1 MAIFNTAIAASS
13 DDAREVGAGTV
24 SITDTFLHTGVATG
38 ILVGLRFTGVTI
50 PQGATINS
58 AILTIRTASNDDP
71 DLDIYGQAADNAATF
86 TTSSYNISGRTRT
99 TAKTNWTASNVGLA
113 QLVDSPDFKS
123 VVQEIVDRPGW
134 SSGNALVVITISLS
148 ASTLAFRAW
157 DQGSTPP
164 EITIDYTPPEHAES
178 LTFGRGMTAGMAAQ
192 GSAVAGLTVGRGMA
206 AGLPG
211 TAAGGNTVMLAVA
224 RALLVEDALREW
236 WEPSGSFT
244 PVGVYRGLGAASF
257 ADSKVNLVN
266 PGTNNLSTPGT
277 APGWAAGTGW
287 TFNGISQYFAT
298 GLASDGDYTMIVRFS
313 DTGASDDRVLIG
325 GYGGGDNRH
334 WGSPRWFEDSASIGY
349 GASFVT
355 DVTATGWT
363 SGVLAVSGNKL
374 YREGAAIKT
383 LSGAFSGTATLVIG
397 ALNDN
402 GTIARYFPGKIQ
414 AVAIYSGR
422 LSDYQVAEVSAAMAA
437 LTDSPGGYAESLEL
451 LVALGVVPSAVAGGV
466 SGLTVGRSL
475 DASTGAIA
483 GALDAVG
490 LSRAEDVAPG
500 GVAAGRDAAGLFR
513 AAGLDVD
520 PSAGMGDAI
529 TLATAWTLLTEDGR
543 TAMEALM
550 LARALTATSDARA
563 VTVAGLTAGLI
574 VAMSADAAAGELAA
588 LTLRQAHAVDYV
600 NVAAAMNSVGLAT
613 ERGIGADVMLELTE
627 AVGLAVARGIDV
639 AAALAT
645 AADITLTTAAGMTV
659 DMQAAI
665 NMAITLAR
673 SQDMTSAELAD
684 ILVAIGL
691 ERVGAASIGAS
702 AGLTA
707 TVGLSVYRSVA
718 VGFTI
723 LITHRYVFFVDN
735 EKRVFAIAR
744 EPRKFI
750 VNRGE

>member
-1 MAIFNTAIAASS
+1 MTIFNTAIAASS

-24 SITDTFLHTGVATG
+24 SITDNFLNTGTGTGVLLG
-38 ILVGLRFTGVTI
+38 FRFTGVTI

-58 AILTIRTASNDDP
+58 AKLTVRTTANDDP
-71 DLDIYGQAADNAATF
+71 DLDIYGQAADDAATF
-86 TTSSYNISGRTRT
+86 TTSSYDISGRART
-99 TAKTNWTASNVGLA
+99 TAKTNWTATDVGTA
-113 QLVDSPDFKS
+113 RLVDTPDFKG
-123 VVQEIVDRPGW
+123 VIQEIVNRSGW
-134 SSGNALVVITISLS
+134 SSGNALVIITISLS
-148 ASTLAFRAW
+148 SATLSCRAW

-178 LTFGRGMTAGMAAQ
+178 LTFGRAMTAGATARGAA
-192 GSAVAGLTVGRGMA
+192 SAGLTVGRGMT

-211 TAAGGNTVMLAVA
+211 GATGGNTIMLAVA

-277 APGWAAGTGW
+277 APGWAKSTGW
-287 TFNGISQYFAT
+287 TFDGISQYFAT

-313 DTGASDDRVLIG
+313 DTGASDDRALIG

-334 WGSPRWFEDSASIGY
+334 WGSPRWYDGKASIGY
-349 GASFVT
+349 GDTFDVN
-355 DVTATGWT
+355 VTASGWT

-374 YREGAAIKT
+374 YRDGSAIKT

-414 AVAIYSGR
+414 AAAIYSGR
-422 LSDYQVAEVSAAMAA
+422 LSDSQVAEVSAAMAA
-437 LTDSPGGYAESLEL
+437 LSDSPGGYAESLEL
-451 LVALGVVPSAVAGGV
+451 LVALGIVPSAVAGGV

-513 AAGLDVD
+513 AVGLDVD

-529 TLATAWTLLTEDGR
+529 TLAAAWALLTEDGR
-543 TAMEALM
+543 TVMEALM
-550 LARALTATSDARA
+550 LSRALTATGAAQADA
-563 VTVAGLTAGLI
+563 VAGLTAGLI

-588 LTLRQAHAVDYV
+588 LTLRQAYGVDY
-600 NVAAAMNSVGLAT
+600 AAIATAADGAGLASG
-613 ERGIGADVMLELTE
+613 RGVGVDAVSALVE
-627 AVGLAVARGIDV
+627 AVGLAVAQGIDV
-639 AAALAT
+639 ADALAT
-645 AADITLTTAAGMTV
+645 AADITLAANAGV
-659 DMQAAI
+659 AIDVQAAI
-665 NMAITLAR
+665 GAALTLAR
-673 SQDMTSAELAD
+673 SHDMTAGGLAEVLA
-684 ILVAIGL
+684 AFGL
-691 ERVGAASIGAS
+691 ERVAATSIGVSRGVAD
-702 AGLTA
+702 A
-707 TVGLSVYRSVA
+707 VGLEVYRSTEL
-718 VGFTI
+718 G
-723 LITHRYVFFVDN
+723 ITLALAHRYVFLIDREN
-735 EKRVFAIAR
+735 RIYAITR
-744 EPRKFI
+744 DSRKFI
-750 VNRGE
+750 VDRGE